1 MKPWLLLI
9 CVLLFKPCAFAYL
22 IYQPVSFSISTEKE
36 IYFEGEKITFYIT
49 ITNHDKEKSH
59 PVLLPHTQNIGQK
72 LFYLNAYDKAQN
84 ALLLRYTEDKML
96 NMLVHDTGSVKIKY
110 LKPLEQIVITIYL
123 NDFENY
129 YNYHTQNASHHSFG
143 VPLFAGIYNINIT
156 YNPKG
161 ISLGDSIYTYYEDFE
176 KTLPITKKDYMPV
189 SGQVSTMIKLKIKRS
204 ADTIVNIERKNYF
217 IKTNGHY
224 FYYMSE
230 NLPQIVTDIRCHHIT
245 SILPDSCAAQNEYFY
260 NYFNNVFAEYIS
272 RFEDGDIKEYRKFRD
287 GCPNYLHTERYNAFK
302 QKTHF
307 EMQLPDKRFYSVSF
321 HQPGGNIHQ
330 ESYCAADGTLCVV
343 TNYVYNEK
351 GVLKRKDI
359 TQTQPCN
366 EIELDQKKK

>member
-1 MKPWLLLI
+1 
-9 CVLLFKPCAFAYL
+9 
-22 IYQPVSFSISTEKE
+22 
-36 IYFEGEKITFYIT
+36 
-49 ITNHDKEKSH
+49 
-59 PVLLPHTQNIGQK
+59 
-72 LFYLNAYDKAQN
+72 
-84 ALLLRYTEDKML
+84 
-96 NMLVHDTGSVKIKY
+96 
-110 LKPLEQIVITIYL
+110 
-123 NDFENY
+123 
-129 YNYHTQNASHHSFG
+129 
-143 VPLFAGIYNINIT
+143 
-156 YNPKG
+156 
-161 ISLGDSIYTYYEDFE
+161 
-176 KTLPITKKDYMPV
+176 
-189 SGQVSTMIKLKIKRS
+189 
-204 ADTIVNIERKNYF
+204 
-217 IKTNGHY
+217 
-224 FYYMSE
+224 
-230 NLPQIVTDIRCHHIT
+230 
-245 SILPDSCAAQNEYFY
+245 
-260 NYFNNVFAEYIS
+260 VFAEYIS